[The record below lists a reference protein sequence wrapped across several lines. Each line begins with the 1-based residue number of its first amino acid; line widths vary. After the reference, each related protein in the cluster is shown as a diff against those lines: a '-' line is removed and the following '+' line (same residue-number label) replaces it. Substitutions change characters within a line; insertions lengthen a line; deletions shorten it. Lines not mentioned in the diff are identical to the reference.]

1 MDAMAAGV
9 GVTGGGWIGEFF
21 FLLGVE
27 GVASWA
33 DGGLDDCIG
42 AGFFLDSGIMGGNEG
57 SDGSGDMTLF
67 LDFGTL
73 GGEESNASGDTAFLF
88 LPTLALDPAGLI
100 SLIALAFFGT
110 GREDVVSDGFS
121 GMREAALKRADR
133 LVDIMKD
140 FDDCREKYLVDDG
153 IVLHDRTR
161 CSLIA
166 EM

>member
-1 MDAMAAGV
+1 MEAMAAGV
-9 GVTGGGWIGEFF
+9 GVTGGGRIGEFF

-57 SDGSGDMTLF
+57 SDDSGDMTFFFF

-88 LPTLALDPAGLI
+88 LPTLALDPAGLF
-100 SLIALAFFGT
+100 SLITLAFFGT

-133 LVDIMKD
+133 LVDIM
-140 FDDCREKYLVDDG
+140 E
-153 IVLHDRTR
+153 
-161 CSLIA
+161 
-166 EM
+166 